1 MCSPNQLLLL
11 AIATLL
17 YAPYSEAAKITPQQ
31 RSAVK
36 AKAVNASATTQES
49 TTLKEVAV
57 TATRSEAAVNDIPAN
72 ITTLDRRTLDRR
84 LPRDEADLFRDEPD
98 VVVARDL
105 RRFGSTRVN
114 IRGLEDVR
122 VVQMVDGVRL
132 PDFYNGGGPT
142 NFTMSGPQLIMP
154 DFIKRVE
161 ILRGS
166 ASSLYGSDAIGGVVG
181 YRSLNPEDLLKG
193 DEPVAVGYRS
203 GYFSA
208 NDGISNTGLL
218 AFREGIAEGLIGLSG
233 VHSNEADNQGSID
246 TKSASRTA
254 PNNQDAWDT
263 GLLAKLIIRPF
274 DGHKLTAM
282 LEGRDQ
288 NAKTDVLRLASSLP
302 KVTSMQGDDNSRR
315 VRSSLEWE
323 HKAQT
328 RIYDRLLVKFHYQD
342 SNTENFN
349 TQQRTNTS
357 TTCSAVGG
365 PGVNNCLIEQDF
377 FFSQISIGGGL
388 QLENTFDFGS
398 HAHFLTY
405 GTDIRNDKTEQ
416 LRDVRV
422 FRNNATTPVKALAG
436 DVFPLRDFA
445 NGSTDTLGFFMQDE
459 ISGLF
464 DDKLTVTP
472 GLRYD
477 WRRLSPE
484 VDALAQ
490 QVLTANGKQAVEQT
504 DGAFSPK
511 LAALWRFTPSV
522 AGWGQVTRGFR
533 APNYNEVNGSFRNT
547 AQQYGISPNPNLKP
561 ETSVGFE
568 LGLRYN
574 TDKLRSQVSVF
585 DNYYRNFIESVRLS
599 CPSDPS
605 CITTLGSTFM
615 SVNQGKVNIR
625 GVDAR
630 AAWDF
635 IPGWRLDGASA
646 YIYGDNDA
654 THQPINSIEPTRFS
668 LGLARDAGTWGAET
682 RLRAALRK
690 TEVNDTNGAWFRPPG
705 YVTTDIAAWW
715 QPHKSTRIT
724 ASVNNLLD
732 KKYWLWSD
740 IRQAD
745 ASNPVGVDFY
755 SQPGRNVS
763 VALSIDW

>member
-1 MCSPNQLLLL
+1 MRYYQNQRLLL
-11 AIATLL
+11 AIAALLNTLC
-17 YAPYSEAAKITPQQ
+17 SEAGEIAPLQTP
-31 RSAVK
+31 AVK
-36 AKAVNASATTQES
+36 TKAATTKPSAMLQ
-49 TTLKEVAV
+49 EVAV
-57 TATRSEAAVNDIPAN
+57 TATRSEADVKDIPAD
-72 ITTLDRRTLDRR
+72 ISTLDRSTLDRR

-154 DFIKRVE
+154 DFIKRME

-193 DEPVAVGYRS
+193 DDAVAVGYRS
-203 GYFSA
+203 GYFGA
-208 NDGISNTGLL
+208 NDGISNTGLV

-233 VHSNEADNQGSID
+233 VHSNEADNQGKNNS
-246 TKSASRTA
+246 KSDSRTA
-254 PNNQDAWDT
+254 PNNQDGWDS

-274 DGHKLTAM
+274 DGHKITAQ
-282 LEGRDQ
+282 LEARDQ
-288 NAKTDVLRLASSLP
+288 NTKTDVLRLASSLP
-302 KVTSMQGDDNSRR
+302 RVTSMQGDDNSRR
-315 VRSSLEWE
+315 VRTSLEWE
-323 HKAQT
+323 HKAPT
-328 RIYDRLLVKFHYQD
+328 RIYDRLQARFYYQD
-342 SNTENFN
+342 SNTENSN

-357 TTCSAVGG
+357 SSCSAVTSGT
-365 PGVNNCLIEQDF
+365 NSCFIDQDF
-377 FFSQISIGGGL
+377 LFSQISTGGGL
-388 QLENTFDFGS
+388 QLEKAFDFGS
-398 HAHFLTY
+398 HTHLLTY

-416 LRDVRV
+416 LRDMNL
-422 FRNNATTPVKALAG
+422 FLNNAATPSKSLAG

-445 NGSTDTLGFFMQDE
+445 NGSTDTLGFFFQDE

-464 DDKLTVTP
+464 RNRLTVTP

-490 QVLTANGKQAVEQT
+490 QVLTANGKQAVQQT
-504 DGAFSPK
+504 DNAVSPK
-511 LAALWRFTPSV
+511 LAALWHFTPEV
-522 AGWGQVTRGFR
+522 AGWGQVMRGFR

-547 AQQYGISPNPNLKP
+547 AQQYGISPNPSLKP

-568 LGLRYN
+568 LGLRYSSDN
-574 TDKLRSQVSVF
+574 LRSQVSVF
-585 DNYYRNFIESVRLS
+585 DNYYRNFIENVRLN

-605 CITTLGSTFM
+605 CIGSLASTFM
-615 SVNQGKVNIR
+615 SVNQSKVNIR

-630 AAWDF
+630 GAWDF
-635 IPGWRLDGASA
+635 IPGWRVDGAAA
-646 YIYGDNDA
+646 YIYGNNNA
-654 THQPINSIEPTRFS
+654 INQPINSIDPTRFS
-668 LGLARDAGTWGAET
+668 LGLAHDAGKWGAET

-690 TEVNDTNGAWFRPPG
+690 TEVNDTDGVWFRPPS
-705 YVTTDIAAWW
+705 YVTTDITAWW

-724 ASVNNLLD
+724 AGINNLLD

-745 ASNPVGVDFY
+745 ATNPVGVDFY

-763 VALSIDW
+763 VALNVDW

>member
-1 MCSPNQLLLL
+1 MCSSNQLLLL
-11 AIATLL
+11 AVATLL
-17 YAPYSEAAKITPQQ
+17 YASYSEAAELSPPQ
-31 RSAVK
+31 RPVVK
-36 AKAVNASATTQES
+36 AKAAATKQSA
-49 TTLKEVAV
+49 TLKEVAV

-142 NFTMSGPQLIMP
+142 NFTLSGPQLIMP

-193 DEPVAVGYRS
+193 DDSTAVGYRS

-233 VHSNEADNQGSID
+233 VHSNEADNQGSND
-246 TKSASRTA
+246 TQSASRTA
-254 PNNQDAWDT
+254 PNNQDSWDS
-263 GLLAKLIIRPF
+263 GLLAKLIVRPF
-274 DGHKLTAM
+274 DGHKITAQ

-288 NAKTDVLRLASSLP
+288 TAKTDVLRLASSLP

-323 HKAQT
+323 HKAPT

-342 SNTENFN
+342 SNTENAN

-357 TTCSAVGG
+357 ASCSAVASGT
-365 PGVNNCLIEQDF
+365 NSCLIDQDF
-377 FFSQISIGGGL
+377 LFSQISIGGGL
-388 QLENTFDFGS
+388 QLEKAFDFGS
-398 HAHFLTY
+398 HSHFLTY

-422 FRNNATTPVKALAG
+422 FLNNAATPGKTLAG

-445 NGSTDTLGFFMQDE
+445 NGSTDTLGFFFQDE

-464 DDKLTVTP
+464 DGKLTVTP

-504 DGAFSPK
+504 DNAVSPK
-511 LAALWRFTPSV
+511 LAALWHFTPSV
-522 AGWGQVTRGFR
+522 AGWGQVVRGFR
-533 APNYNEVNGSFRNT
+533 APNYNEVNGSFRNS

-568 LGLRYN
+568 LGLRYA
-574 TDKLRSQVSVF
+574 TDNLRSQVSVF
-585 DNYYRNFIESVRLS
+585 DNYYRNFIENVRLN
-599 CPSDPS
+599 CPSDPG
-605 CITTLGSTFM
+605 CISTLASTFM

-630 AAWDF
+630 GAWDF
-635 IPGWRLDGASA
+635 MPGWRVDGAAA
-646 YIYGDNDA
+646 YIYGDNNA
-654 THQPINSIEPTRFS
+654 VNQPINSIEPTRFS

-690 TEVNDTNGAWFRPPG
+690 TEVNDSNGVWFRPPG

-724 ASVNNLLD
+724 AGVNNLLD

-745 ASNPVGVDFY
+745 ATNPVGVDFY